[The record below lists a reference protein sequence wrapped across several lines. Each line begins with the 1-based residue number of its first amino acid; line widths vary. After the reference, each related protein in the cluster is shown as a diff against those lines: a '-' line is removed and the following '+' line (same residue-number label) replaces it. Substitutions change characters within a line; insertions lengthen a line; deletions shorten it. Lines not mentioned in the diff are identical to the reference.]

1 MLSGQFGSWSERGL
15 VTQTHLHGPRSP
27 ARGRDDKFAHST
39 KSVWPCK
46 HVNHPHCDWFII
58 DTHTRT
64 LVPIGRFWRTCAT
77 AKVLARTTPATCLPA
92 SVKMRLVLL
101 LLYLIAHFSRAREPQ
116 SYYGGPQSQSIGYIP
131 GYLDAQPPPLQVYE
145 GDLSTGSMPSSISLA
160 IVFDSTGSM
169 GDDLKQVKL
178 GARRI
183 LQRHLEKGREALI
196 KDFVLVKVHDP
207 GEFAP
212 KDHFCE

>member
-58 DTHTRT
+58 DTHTHT

-145 GDLSTGSMPSSISLA
+145 GDSSTGSMPSSISLA